1 MKAKDIDIYKLFSD
15 TYKGRKMFG
24 FMDLGELSRM
34 DKVSKPI
41 IQIEKNKKGN
51 NETIQNVTDT
61 CK

>member
-1 MKAKDIDIYKLFSD
+1 MKAKDVDIYKLFSD
-15 TYKGRKMFG
+15 TYRGRKMFG
-24 FMDLGELSRM
+24 FMGYGEIKILP
-34 DKVSKPI
+34 KVDKPI

>member
-1 MKAKDIDIYKLFSD
+1 
-15 TYKGRKMFG
+15 MFG
-24 FMDLGELSRM
+24 FMELCELTIM
-34 DKVSKPI
+34 EKVSKPI

>member
-1 MKAKDIDIYKLFSD
+1 MKAKDVGIYKLYSD
-15 TYKGRKMFG
+15 TFKGRKMFG